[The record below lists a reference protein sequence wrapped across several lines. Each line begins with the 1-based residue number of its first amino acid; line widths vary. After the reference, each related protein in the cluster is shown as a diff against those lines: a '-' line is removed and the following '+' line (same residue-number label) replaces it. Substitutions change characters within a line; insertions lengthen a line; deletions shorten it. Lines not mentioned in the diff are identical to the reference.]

1 MVIYRDSGTKTTEP
15 GENEGTELARD
26 VAVGILVLENSGLW
40 TQGETAPFL
49 FREAHPMQQLLETG
63 IASQWVESGIH
74 PDSR

>member
-1 MVIYRDSGTKTTEP
+1 
-15 GENEGTELARD
+15 LARD